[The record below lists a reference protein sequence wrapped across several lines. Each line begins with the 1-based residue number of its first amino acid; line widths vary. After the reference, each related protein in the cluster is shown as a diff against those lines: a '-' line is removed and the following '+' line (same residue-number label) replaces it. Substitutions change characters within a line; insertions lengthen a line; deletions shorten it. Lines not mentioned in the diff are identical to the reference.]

1 MACRSFSGVVTAFKS
16 YFCCRAATTTGERNG
31 GRVGPSR
38 MFRMPSASSAMRMH
52 TAFCS
57 NQHSTSERGRSLTP
71 QPKASASA
79 NAMRMAL

>member
-1 MACRSFSGVVTAFKS
+1 MARRSASGVAMGLRPYRS
-16 YFCCRAATTTGERNG
+16 CRVRTTPGERNG

-57 NQHSTSERGRSLTP
+57 NHHSTSERGRSLTP